1 MRIKNSWSSFSDIST
16 VKRDL
21 NPASTQATLYR
32 TGTLDVLT
40 LTLGRLQAGHE
51 CGQIHI
57 SVTKR
62 LADMVTFFMTYPS
75 LRQIDQ
81 VPSI

>member
-1 MRIKNSWSSFSDIST
+1 MRIKNSCSFSDIST

-40 LTLGRLQAGHE
+40 LTLGRLQAGRVWPNP
-51 CGQIHI
+51 HI
-57 SVTKR
+57 S
-62 LADMVTFFMTYPS
+62 
-75 LRQIDQ
+75 DQ
-81 VPSI
+81 TSPGYGYLLYDLPQSKTD